1 MTLLAIIFGASALGY
16 YGSVA
21 LRIPRIPI
29 LIIIGFVLGTLI
41 PSEQQLELR
50 DHLDL
55 SLTFLLFGA
64 GIELNPKK
72 FKSHTGS
79 VYWVGLVQFFTI
91 FIAGVLMA
99 LALDFS
105 MEVSIF
111 LGFGL
116 SASSTLAVLQF
127 LRQRHQIIEPFGRLV
142 VGVLLLQDVVFMTGM
157 AAISRWPAPA
167 WELLLGA
174 VYFLLLG
181 GLAMVCQRTL
191 FPWFVNKF
199 ANDVEFLALGS
210 IAICFSFV
218 GLANLL
224 ELPLELGA
232 FLAGF
237 SLAKFPTSG
246 VLRGVLSSFF
256 GFFSGIFFF
265 TLGASIQITDW
276 SVLWAGFALSGVVW
290 VFTPLS
296 VFVVS
301 RVRRRSWRGAL
312 SAGFYL
318 AQTSELSLVLGL
330 TCVRADLVDESFF
343 NILTLVTIIT
353 TLATPIL
360 TSQRWIDFLLH
371 SFSRFDR
378 INHPETAKVTMTGH
392 AVILGF
398 GDGGPHLIRP
408 IKESG
413 YPILVVEDDGRVVDQ
428 LRKLKLNCLFGDAGD
443 PHILKL
449 ANLDQAAFAL
459 VSMRRFDDIK
469 PVLRYAKKVKIF
481 VRVFED
487 SDAKKVSDLGGIPVS
502 STHAAAIALEK
513 WLENS
518 SITK

>member
-1 MTLLAIIFGASALGY
+1 MTLLAIIFGASAVAY
-16 YGSVA
+16 FGSVA
-21 LRIPRIPI
+21 MRIPRIPI
-29 LIIIGFVLGTLI
+29 LIIIGFVLGTII
-41 PSEQQLELR
+41 PTEQQISLR

-72 FKSHTGS
+72 FKSQTGS
-79 VYWVGLVQFFTI
+79 IYWVGLVQFFTI
-91 FIAGVLMA
+91 LIGGILMA

-105 MEVSIF
+105 LEVSIF

-127 LRQRHQIIEPFGRLV
+127 LRQKHQSIEPFGRLV

-157 AAISRWPAPA
+157 AAISRWPAPV
-167 WELLLGA
+167 WELFLGA
-174 VYFLLLG
+174 IYFLLLG
-181 GLAMVCQRTL
+181 GLAMFCQRTF
-191 FPWFVNKF
+191 FPRFIHKY
-199 ANDVEFLALGS
+199 ANDVEFLVLGS
-210 IAICFSFV
+210 ISVCFAFV
-218 GLANLL
+218 GLARAL
-224 ELPLELGA
+224 ELPLEIGA

-237 SLAKFPTSG
+237 SLAKFPTAG

-256 GFFSGIFFF
+256 GFFGGIFFV

-276 SVLWAGFALSGVVW
+276 SLLWTGFALSCVVW

-301 RVRRRSWRGAL
+301 RIRRRSWRGAL

-330 TCVRADLVDESFF
+330 TCVRAELVDESFF
-343 NILTLVTIIT
+343 NILTFVTIMSI
-353 TLATPIL
+353 LATPVL

-378 INHPETAKVTMTGH
+378 INHPEKVKVSMTDH

-428 LRKLKLNCLFGDAGD
+428 LRNLKLNCLFGDAGD

-449 ANLDQAAFAL
+449 ANLDKAAFAL

-469 PVLRYAKKVKIF
+469 PVLKYAKRVKIF

-487 SDAKKVSDLGGIPVS
+487 SDAAKVSGLGGIPVS
-502 STHAAAIALEK
+502 SAHAAAVALEK
-513 WLENS
+513 WLDNS